1 MTPEQRLAL
10 YGGALGL
17 IGLILLTA
25 AAISH
30 ARDHRRQP

>member
-17 IGLILLTA
+17 LGLILVIGATVTA
-25 AAISH
+25 G
-30 ARDHRRQP
+30 RDHRRQP